1 MSVVLGT
8 ELVRIPLDYYKILG
22 LPLECP
28 SEQIEEAYRDRLLQR
43 PRGEYSDQAMAQ
55 RKELLDRAYDL
66 LSNNFNRQQYNE
78 KFFAPAQLEYVS
90 ASEIAETDTEE
101 TEETEETQGEQVSE
115 PIDVEI
121 SQDEIE
127 GALIILL
134 EIGEYENVIKLGL
147 DSLNS
152 QQDPTLRHDLILSVA
167 VAWLE
172 QGKDQWQQREYEM
185 AAHSLNQ
192 GRDLLL
198 RFGLLSGLN
207 EEIKIELQKLRPY
220 RILELLAHGEDKI
233 TERLK
238 ALQLLKQMLQE
249 RQGIEGKGEEQSSLE
264 GDNFLRF
271 VQRLQTYLTVA
282 EQQEIFEAEAER
294 PSAVGAYL
302 AFYALLARGFAEK
315 NPLLIVRAQEMLQRL
330 KKRQDMSIEQ
340 AVCWLL
346 LGKTQEAIIAAESTT
361 EVEIL
366 DFIKENSP
374 GSPDILPGL
383 CTYANRWL
391 QTDVFSHFRDLK
403 QHSASVEE
411 YFADVQ
417 VQKYLDTLVLTP
429 EVPEAVVQD
438 TKTTR
443 RKNKFTSTS
452 QPPSVQEIPAS
463 PEILTT
469 NSDESL
475 FNILHPGPQEEIPD
489 KVIIAETIRDY
500 QRRNPR
506 RRRPQKESEDMIL
519 QPLSDAENEITPS
532 HQSKHKKKLKISPI
546 RLGIVVLGF
555 FGLTGI
561 ITALA
566 MQKLFEG
573 KPKPE
578 VKQGIERNQPPQA
591 ISTPPTKPVTPPN
604 LAAKPLDRAMAKQL
618 VQKWLEVKSKAFGED
633 YQMEDLKTVLSDP
646 FLSQARKQAQQLKA
660 SNSYRRYQHSV
671 DLPSVKLNPKN
682 PNQATIEATVA
693 ENSQF
698 YRAGVLNAA
707 ESYNSKLKVRYE
719 LLRNNN
725 QWLIKEVKV
734 LP

>member
-1 MSVVLGT
+1 MTVVLGT

-43 PRGEYSDQAMAQ
+43 PRGEYSELAMAQ
-55 RKELLDRAYDL
+55 RKELLDKAYEL
-66 LSNNFNRQQYNE
+66 LSNPLKRHQYNQ
-78 KFFAPAQLEYVS
+78 KFVPPYQVEYVS
-90 ASEIAETDTEE
+90 ATEIIEKDTQESEENLAP
-101 TEETEETQGEQVSE
+101 QVLE
-115 PIDVEI
+115 PLDVEI
-121 SQDEIE
+121 SPEEIE

-134 EIGEYENVIKLGL
+134 EIGEYESVIKLGL

-152 QQDPTLRHDLILSVA
+152 QEDSTRRHDLILSVA
-167 VAWLE
+167 MAWLE
-172 QGKDQWQQREYEM
+172 QGKEKWQQREYEQ
-185 AAHSLNQ
+185 AAYSLNQ

-220 RILELLAHGEDKI
+220 RILELLANGEEKI

-249 RQGIEGKGEEQSSLE
+249 RQGIEGKGEEQSALD

-271 VQRLQTYLTVA
+271 IQRLQTYLTVA

-315 NPLLIVRAQEMLQRL
+315 NPSLIVRSLEMLKRL

-346 LGKTQEAIIAAESTT
+346 LGKTQEAIIAAQSTT
-361 EVEIL
+361 EAEIL
-366 DFIKENSP
+366 EYIKQNSP

-391 QTDVFSHFRDLK
+391 QTDVFSHFRDLN
-403 QHSASVEE
+403 QYSASVEE

-417 VQKYLDTLVLTP
+417 VQKYLDKLVLPP
-429 EVPEAVVQD
+429 ELLGAVVEENK
-438 TKTTR
+438 TKK
-443 RKNKFTSTS
+443 RKNKPFSTS

-469 NSDESL
+469 KSDESL
-475 FNILHPGPQEEIPD
+475 FKILLPGSQENTQEE
-489 KVIIAETIRDY
+489 VIVAETIREP
-500 QRRNPR
+500 RKRNFWR
-506 RRRPQKESEDMIL
+506 QKPPKQTEDIIL
-519 QPLSDAENEITPS
+519 APLSDDENDLTPEPE
-532 HQSKHKKKLKISPI
+532 SKPKKKIKINSI
-546 RLGIVVLGF
+546 RLALLVLGF
-555 FGLTGI
+555 FAVTGI
-561 ITALA
+561 ITTLA
-566 MQKLFEG
+566 VQKLLEG
-573 KPKPE
+573 KSKQVEKLGIQLDKPPFP
-578 VKQGIERNQPPQA
+578 IPPPQ
-591 ISTPPTKPVTPPN
+591 TKPVTPPQSVQR
-604 LAAKPLDRAMAKQL
+604 PLDRTMAKEL
-618 VQKWLEVKSKAFGED
+618 VQKWLEAKSKAFGED
-633 YQMEDLKTVLSDP
+633 HQIEYLKNVLSEP
-646 FLSQARKQAQQLKA
+646 FLSQATKQAQQLQA
-660 SNSYRRYQHSV
+660 SKSYRRYQHTV
-671 DLPSVKLNPKN
+671 ELPSVKLNPKN
-682 PNQATIEATVA
+682 PNQATIETTVT

-707 ESYNSKLKVRYE
+707 ESYNSKLKVRYQ
-719 LLRNNN
+719 LWRHNNK
-725 QWLIKEVKV
+725 WLINEVKV